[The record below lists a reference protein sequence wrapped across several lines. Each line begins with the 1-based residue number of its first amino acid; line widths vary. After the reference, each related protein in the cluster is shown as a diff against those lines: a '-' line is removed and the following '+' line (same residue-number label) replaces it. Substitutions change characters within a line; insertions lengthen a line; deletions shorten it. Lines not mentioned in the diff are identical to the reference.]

1 MLIIGLWYATR
12 EDVRAALDSKEAA
25 LNSSQIDRAIESAS
39 RSAERIC
46 ARKFAPV
53 TATRYFP
60 RPDPNRSRSWRLWLD
75 ENELISITTLT
86 AGGTVVPSI
95 DYFLEPI
102 NSGPPFR
109 SVEIDLDSGSAF
121 NVGTT
126 SQRAVAI
133 TGLWGYTDDHDPAG
147 LLAEALDNSETEVQV
162 TDSSLI
168 GVGQILKVDDERMIV
183 HDKQPVDSTQNLGI
197 ALLDRKNDNT
207 VAVTDGTQ
215 FHAGEIIKI
224 DAERMLII
232 SISANT
238 LTVLRAEGGSVL
250 AAHALNADIFALRSL
265 TVSRGVLGSTV
276 ATHLTAAP
284 VLKWHSPEGVRDYV
298 IAQAIVQNE
307 QEATAYGQR
316 MGSEMAERDS
326 SGNENLSGRGLVDKR
341 RTLRRDYGRQA
352 RKHAV

>member
-1 MLIIGLWYATR
+1 MGLWYATR
-12 EDVRAALDSKEAA
+12 EQVRAALDSKEAA
-25 LNSSQIDRAIESAS
+25 LNSAQIDRAIETAS

-60 RPDPNRSRSWRLWLD
+60 RPDPNRSRSWVLWLD
-75 ENELISITTLT
+75 ENELISVTTLT
-86 AGGTVVPSI
+86 AGGSVVAST
-95 DYFLEPI
+95 DYFLEPV
-102 NSGPPFR
+102 NSGPPYR
-109 SVEIDLDSGSAF
+109 SVEIDLDSGASF
-121 NVGTT
+121 TIGTT

-133 TGLWGYTDDHDPAG
+133 TGLWGYHDEHDPAG
-147 LLAEALDNSETEVQV
+147 ALAEALDTSETEVQV

-168 GVGQILKVDDERMIV
+168 GVGQILKVDSERMIV
-183 HDKQPVDSTQNLGI
+183 NDKLPLDTTQNLGI

-215 FHAGEIIKI
+215 FHAGEVILV
-224 DAERMLII
+224 DSERMLII

-250 AAHALNADIFALRSL
+250 AAHSLGADIYALRSL
-265 TVSRGVLGSTV
+265 SVSRGVLGSTV

-284 VLKWHSPEGVRDYV
+284 VTKWHSPEGVRDYV
-298 IAQAIVQNE
+298 IAAAIVQNE

-341 RTLRRDYGRQA
+341 RQLRRDYGRQF